1 MKAMRSAT
9 STIRRSTPASQAD
22 LFPEL
27 SGGNAGVA
35 GAVESPAG
43 VTASPANVAA
53 APGLADSDVSVM
65 DFGHGL

>member
-1 MKAMRSAT
+1 MGGIGVGAQVVLA
-9 STIRRSTPASQAD
+9 AEGQAD